1 MNARFVVG
9 LLLAL
14 AVSIGLSAQSAQD
27 LYQRGLVQEH
37 SRGDLKQALS
47 LYAQVVQAAGRDRAL
62 AAKAMIRMGG
72 LHEKLG
78 ARADAE
84 KTYRQILEAYPE
96 QQAEVAIA
104 KERLKALRPKA
115 NKGVDLAPPPRE
127 RASDADLAIRLAAF
141 LWNDVPDP
149 PLLDAV
155 RRGSLH
161 DPAALTRQVV
171 RMVRDRRSRLVDT
184 FFAEWLSLDTLKS
197 VRPDPALHPQVDAE
211 LLQAMDSETR
221 LFLDSQLKEDR
232 DAVEVWTA
240 PYTYVNERLA
250 RHYGLTGITGRDFR
264 RVTWPNTNRAGLLGQ
279 AGPLT
284 ALSFDGRTSP
294 TMRGVFVLTRFI
306 GEQAPPPPLNI
317 PPLADDP
324 PKQPRTM
331 RDRLERHRTNPAC
344 ASCHAMFDP
353 YGLALENFDVVG
365 AWRTVEKGL
374 PIDPTG
380 ELPDGT
386 RFNGPAELRAALLLK
401 YRQAY
406 YGNVTRRLLA
416 FALNRKGKAVR
427 IYDYEIPAVRKIV
440 ADASASGY
448 RWSAIIAGVA
458 ASAPFQ
464 AKDLVP

>member
-1 MNARFVVG
+1 MKARLVFG
-9 LLLAL
+9 LLLTMV
-14 AVSIGLSAQSAQD
+14 VSIGLSAQSAQD

-37 SRGDLKQALS
+37 SRGDLKQAIS
-47 LYAQVVQAAGRDRAL
+47 LYAQAVQAAGRDRAL
-62 AAKAMIRMGG
+62 AAKAMIRIGG

-78 ARADAE
+78 ARVEAE
-84 KTYRQILEAYPE
+84 KTYRQMLGAYPE
-96 QQAEVAIA
+96 QRAEVAIA
-104 KERLKALRPKA
+104 KERLTALRPKTS
-115 NKGVDLAPPPRE
+115 KGGDQAPPPRE
-127 RASDADLAIRLAAF
+127 RVSDADLATRLAAF
-141 LWNDVPDP
+141 LWNDAPDA

-161 DPAALTRQVV
+161 EPAALTRQVI
-171 RMVRDRRSRLVDT
+171 RMLGDRRSRLVDT
-184 FFAEWLSLDTLKS
+184 FFADWLSLDTLKS
-197 VRPDPALHPQVDAE
+197 VRPDPALYPQVDTE

-232 DAVEVWTA
+232 DAVEMWTA
-240 PYTYVNERLA
+240 PYTFVNERLA

-284 ALSFDGRTSP
+284 ALLFEGRTSP
-294 TMRGVFVLTRFI
+294 TMRGIFVLTRFI

-317 PPLADDP
+317 PPLADSP
-324 PKQPRTM
+324 SQPRTM
-331 RDRLERHRTNPAC
+331 RQRLERHRTNPAC

-353 YGLALENFDVVG
+353 YGLALENFDAVG
-365 AWRTVEKGL
+365 VWRTVDRGV

-380 ELPDGT
+380 VLPDGT
-386 RFNGPAELRAALLLK
+386 RFDGPAELRAALLLK

-406 YGNVTRRLLA
+406 YANVTRRLLA
-416 FALNRKGKAVR
+416 YALNRKGRTV
-427 IYDYEIPAVRKIV
+427 YDYEMPAVRSIV

-464 AKDLVP
+464 AKDPVP